1 MSDLRELLAKA
12 RAMVDVAFDDGDS
25 GREEMSPELVAWL
38 AEIDAALAGAK
49 VEWRETRVGRP
60 RRTHYQAHF
69 ARFGATVFHHTG
81 GGWEWRLSAVGTA
94 TTLAAAKLAAE
105 RAAGVK

>member
-38 AEIDAALAGAK
+38 AEIDAALAGARATEGESCPHEAFHFD
-49 VEWRETRVGRP
+49 VLRVDGRV
-60 RRTHYQAHF
+60 RRRRCC
-69 ARFGATVFHHTG
+69 ARYVCCFGGQGNWTI
-81 GGWEWRLSAVGTA
+81 EP
-94 TTLAAAKLAAE
+94 LAAE

>member
-1 MSDLRELLAKA
+1 MSDLRELLARA
-12 RAMVDVAFDDGDS
+12 RYGLGAFAHPP
-25 GREEMSPELVAWL
+25 EEGNRAWLATLL
-38 AEIDAALAGAK
+38 AEIDAALAG
-49 VEWRETRVGRP
+49 VTVDWRETRVGRP